1 MKQLGGEA
9 GGGAA
14 RRLARALDGPRKRDL
29 ASQVGHIVAEALDRF
44 FPPEK
49 PYLRH
54 KQPTR
59 AGPSCR
65 RATMAATLRLA
76 GRNADSMRTY
86 LAAREKERMEASQ
99 VLNAPSASQGDNTAP
114 LCVICLQEREDES
127 APDGNGAMPTRLEA
141 LPCGHVFHQ
150 KCISQWFQYRRC
162 CPIDRLSV
170 DAKEVAK
177 SGT

>member
-1 MKQLGGEA
+1 MKQLGGGP

-29 ASQVGHIVAEALDRF
+29 PSQIGHIVAEALDRLV
-44 FPPEK
+44 PPES

-65 RATMAATLRLA
+65 RASMAPTLRLA
-76 GRNADSMRTY
+76 GWNADSMRAY
-86 LAAREKERMEASQ
+86 LAAREKERRETMQS
-99 VLNAPSASQGDNTAP
+99 LNTPADSQGASAAP

-127 APDGNGAMPTRLEA
+127 APDADGVTPTLLEA
-141 LPCGHVFHQ
+141 LPCGHVFHRA
-150 KCISQWFQYRRC
+150 CITQWLQYRRC

-170 DAKEVAK
+170 DAKEVAE
-177 SGT
+177 SGG